1 MAAQFKILVSLL
13 IDKRLKGKSGIYKR
27 EERERLGLRL
37 VVSKPETVVA

>member
-37 VVSKPETVVA
+37 VVSKPETVMA